1 MTTILLLIIYLMF
14 IGLGIPDSLLG
25 PAWPG
30 IYPAFGVGIS
40 SASFITLTI
49 SGCTVIS
56 SLASTKLI
64 RRFGTAVVT
73 AVSTAM
79 TAAALLCY
87 SIAPSFWCLCLFS
100 IPLGLGAGA
109 IDAGLNNFVALHYK
123 ASHMNFLHCF
133 YGIGVSLSPY
143 LMSIALKS
151 HTWRFG
157 YRMAFFLQSVLAVI
171 AILSIPLWKK
181 AYPKAVEP
189 EEETSQESTV
199 TIWEMLKKPAVR
211 WAGLAFFTACA
222 VEITCGTWCS
232 TFFVEARGL
241 PADAAARYALCFYVG
256 MALGRFASGV
266 LANRF
271 SSWSLIHMGEWILF
285 VAILLLLLPLPVPVG
300 ILALF
305 LAGFGVGPLYPN
317 MMHLTPVNFG
327 ANASQTV
334 IGIQMAFCYVGSMAA
349 PALFGW
355 IAQRFWAGYLP
366 VYLMVLFAAMAL
378 VLHALIRQLK
388 KDGKYAASLQ
398 ENVKS

>member
-1 MTTILLLIIYLMF
+1 
-14 IGLGIPDSLLG
+14 
-25 PAWPG
+25 
-30 IYPAFGVGIS
+30 
-40 SASFITLTI
+40 
-49 SGCTVIS
+49 
-56 SLASTKLI
+56 
-64 RRFGTAVVT
+64 
-73 AVSTAM
+73 
-79 TAAALLCY
+79 
-87 SIAPSFWCLCLFS
+87 
-100 IPLGLGAGA
+100 
-109 IDAGLNNFVALHYK
+109 
-123 ASHMNFLHCF
+123 
-133 YGIGVSLSPY
+133 
-143 LMSIALKS
+143 
-151 HTWRFG
+151 
-157 YRMAFFLQSVLAVI
+157 
-171 AILSIPLWKK
+171 
-181 AYPKAVEP
+181 
-189 EEETSQESTV
+189 
-199 TIWEMLKKPAVR
+199 
-211 WAGLAFFTACA
+211 
-222 VEITCGTWCS
+222 
-232 TFFVEARGL
+232 
-241 PADAAARYALCFYVG
+241 